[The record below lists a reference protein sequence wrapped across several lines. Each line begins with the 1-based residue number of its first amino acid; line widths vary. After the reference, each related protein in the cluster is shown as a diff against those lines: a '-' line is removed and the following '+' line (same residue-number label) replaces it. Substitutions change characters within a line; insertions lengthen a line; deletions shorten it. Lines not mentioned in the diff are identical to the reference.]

1 MPCSYPRGGPQET
14 ILAMVDAIESRG
26 GRVFVGTPVQ
36 RIVVEAQPGNGNAAG
51 KAIGVVVRSEKSEV
65 EILVRGKR
73 VVSSLGYRTTEQL
86 LSSRTKHHR
95 IVTPQSSSF
104 LMANVALKGT
114 AEELGINASNVWLQP
129 ATAANG

>member
-1 MPCSYPRGGPQET
+1 
-14 ILAMVDAIESRG
+14 MVDAIESRG

-51 KAIGVVVRSEKSEV
+51 KAIGVVVRSEKSEE

-86 LSSRTKHHR
+86 LSSRTKHR